1 MQARPTGYNKFL
13 FLDKAFRLVKNI
25 ENGEITHEE
34 VLQIK
39 DIIDKDLKAIVHR
52 KKLNESQI
60 EVGNI
65 LFLVDK
71 TFTGKTSL
79 VEETDERDPEV

>member
-1 MQARPTGYNKFL
+1 MFYRLDQQGTV
-13 FLDKAFRLVKNI
+13 FLDKASRLIKNI

-39 DIIDKDLKAIVHR
+39 DIIDKDLKATVHR

-65 LFLVDK
+65 LFY
-71 TFTGKTSL
+71 
-79 VEETDERDPEV
+79 

>member
-1 MQARPTGYNKFL
+1 M
-13 FLDKAFRLVKNI
+13 
-25 ENGEITHEE
+25 
-34 VLQIK
+34 LQIK
-39 DIIDKDLKAIVHR
+39 DIIDKDLKTIVHR
-52 KKLNESQI
+52 KKLNENQI

>member
-1 MQARPTGYNKFL
+1 MFYRLDQQGTV
-13 FLDKAFRLVKNI
+13 FLDKASRLIKNI

-52 KKLNESQI
+52 KKLNENQI

>member
-1 MQARPTGYNKFL
+1 M
-13 FLDKAFRLVKNI
+13 
-25 ENGEITHEE
+25 
-34 VLQIK
+34 LQIK

-52 KKLNESQI
+52 KKLNENQI

>member
-1 MQARPTGYNKFL
+1 MFYRLDQQGTV
-13 FLDKAFRLVKNI
+13 FLDKASRLIKNI